1 MSAIDSPKEPLK
13 IYLKSLNTI
22 NLMKL
27 YDLHPITQ
35 KRTNQEHLIFILSLR
50 VLRLYFFP

>member
-1 MSAIDSPKEPLK
+1 MSAIDSLKEPLK

-27 YDLHPITQ
+27 YDLHPIT
-35 KRTNQEHLIFILSLR
+35 
-50 VLRLYFFP
+50 